1 MGDRLKGK
9 VALVT
14 GASSGIGRA
23 TAIRFAE
30 EGAKLVVNDIDETGG
45 RETVKMIIE
54 NGGKAIFVKADV
66 SKAEETKNM
75 IDNAI
80 KQWGRLDIL
89 HANAGGRF
97 GLVATVIETS
107 ESVYDKVM
115 DVNLKG
121 FFLCAKYAIPQ
132 MKKQGG
138 GVIVATASGQG
149 LNPSG
154 QKPIGVY
161 CASKGGVILLAKALA
176 LDHGKDNI
184 RVNSVCPVM
193 IWGPPDTMAQREAIK
208 RGLSREHFA
217 KMLPLRRLGKPE
229 EVANAVLFLASDE
242 ASYITGTTLLVDGGW
257 MINGPERY
265 QE

>member
-149 LNPSG
+149 LSPRG
-154 QKPIGVY
+154 QSLIAAY

-184 RVNSVCPVM
+184 RVNCVCPVN
-193 IWGPPDTMAQREAIK
+193 IWTPPAQRYARA
-208 RGLSREHFA
+208 RGIGLEGMA
-217 KMLPLRRLGKPE
+217 KNALGRVGKPE

-257 MINGPERY
+257 MVS
-265 QE
+265 

>member
-89 HANAGGRF
+89 HANAGIVRRGTIPEF
-97 GLVATVIETS
+97 S
-107 ESVYDKVM
+107 ESDYDRLM

-149 LNPSG
+149 LSPRG
-154 QKPIGVY
+154 QSLIAAY

-184 RVNSVCPVM
+184 RVNCVCPVN
-193 IWGPPDTMAQREAIK
+193 IWTPPAQRYARA
-208 RGLSREHFA
+208 RGIGLEGMA
-217 KMLPLRRLGKPE
+217 KNALGRVGKPE

-257 MINGPERY
+257 MVS
-265 QE
+265 